1 MSGVKRGDIAVM
13 SALSFVALELQ
24 TTHLDPASVSQAA
37 YVKLVNGNIT
47 RVASWKIIPP
57 TATGTSAQASDP
69 KAKTWSDALSQ
80 LNMMVGQLPI
90 VSYYRDADKEVFQ
103 AASRVIGET
112 APNLHWLDCRELART
127 FLPELPEFQ
136 LSTVL
141 KALDLFSEYG
151 DSDTVEQTTQIVI
164 ELARRE
170 GVTTVEELWGDLYEQ
185 PDQLLGLHTGFE
197 GIGFMDQPDEPQESP
212 ADTLQEP
219 TEPAADELAVDNDQA
234 DDIDT
239 QAPLEDDIPVDA
251 ESEEPLEEPTAEPA
265 EPDVA
270 DRAEELTG
278 VEDAPVPLDEE
289 LNGPEERGEELEQ
302 GESAASHEPI
312 AAETP
317 TEADDASAQAP
328 ALASAD
334 ELLAGEDNDPPE
346 LEEPVEETPEEPI
359 DRPKFLDADSE
370 VLPAVT
376 ATATQAA
383 DEPEAELTDDSAG
396 EPVAAPEPLNA
407 PLVETSDTTP
417 MAEAVEIPQRSAK
430 EYRTKRSSKAL
441 RTFGFLGIFAFGVL
455 ALVGLVLTVM
465 AGMLFFTDNAL
476 MLEAKIAGIILT
488 GAVTLLSVLMTT
500 ISYQSFRNN

>member
-57 TATGTSAQASDP
+57 TATSAQASDP
-69 KAKTWSDALSQ
+69 KAKTWADALSQ

-141 KALDLFSEYG
+141 KALDLFGEYG

-212 ADTLQEP
+212 ADTPQEP
-219 TEPAADELAVDNDQA
+219 TEPAADELDGDNDQA
-234 DDIDT
+234 GDIDI

-251 ESEEPLEEPTAEPA
+251 EPEETLEEPTAEPA
-265 EPDVA
+265 EPDAA

-278 VEDAPVPLDEE
+278 VEEAPGPLDEE
-289 LNGPEERGEELEQ
+289 VNGPEERGEEMEQ
-302 GESAASHEPI
+302 GESAAIHEPI

-328 ALASAD
+328 VLASAD

-359 DRPKFLDADSE
+359 DRPKFLDSDSE
-370 VLPAVT
+370 VLPVAT
-376 ATATQAA
+376 ATATEVA
-383 DEPEAELTDDSAG
+383 DEPETELTNDDGAD
-396 EPVAAPEPLNA
+396 EPVAPPEPLNA

-430 EYRTKRSSKAL
+430 DYRTKRSSKAL

-465 AGMLFFTDNAL
+465 AGLLFFTDNAL
-476 MLEAKIAGIILT
+476 MLEAKIAGVILT